1 MSDPVTNVEIE
12 DVLSSIRR
20 LFKEDKRSTD
30 AVASSPVEHGE
41 NEPEAPVQQGGRL
54 VLTEALRVDDVALND
69 AVEAVDP
76 EPESSL
82 TERLTR
88 AESEANSQIGG
99 AAEPA
104 KTLHLVPQPELAPEE
119 PAQDPA
125 QESARAV
132 SEAVG
137 DWTRDA
143 DDESADGGSDTAAE
157 SEGPVTSGPENM
169 QADASNVDAGVL
181 ILGAALAANAEH
193 DSPQGADTPS
203 AEVAGA
209 DKTATSEA
217 DQHHGE
223 ASEPALDN
231 PVISA
236 SLERQ
241 STLASTIAEL
251 EAAISDQENEFEPDG
266 SEEIGSIPEN
276 EPLQWQDSET
286 PPLVLKEVPNEP
298 SVIEL
303 DAVGPQ
309 NVDPEYVRRHA
320 AQDEDLVAAEEV
332 APTAETPDH
341 SPEFFSRAREAT
353 LSDDDNLA
361 LQEALER
368 DVLSA
373 AELPIDEDELR
384 DLVAEI
390 VRQELQGALGE
401 RITRNVRKLVRREIH
416 RIISSQEFD

>member
-30 AVASSPVEHGE
+30 AVAPSPVEHGE
-41 NEPEAPVQQGGRL
+41 KEPKAPIQQEGRL
-54 VLTEALRVDDVALND
+54 VLTAALRVDEAAVND
-69 AVEAVDP
+69 ASEAVDP
-76 EPESSL
+76 APESSL

-99 AAEPA
+99 ATEPV
-104 KTLHLVPQPELAPEE
+104 KTLHLVPPPELAPEE
-119 PAQDPA
+119 PAHDPVH
-125 QESARAV
+125 ESARAV
-132 SEAVG
+132 AEAVG

-143 DDESADGGSDTAAE
+143 DDENAVRGSDAAAE
-157 SEGPVTSGPENM
+157 SEGPDTSGLEDV
-169 QADASNVDAGVL
+169 QANASNVDAGVL
-181 ILGAALAANAEH
+181 ILGAALAANVEH
-193 DSPQGADTPS
+193 DLPQDAEAQPS
-203 AEVAGA
+203 EVADA
-209 DKTATSEA
+209 DQSIVPEADLHYSEA
-217 DQHHGE
+217 HE
-223 ASEPALDN
+223 TAPDN

-320 AQDEDLVAAEEV
+320 AQDEDPVAAEEV
-332 APTAETPDH
+332 APKPEVPDP

-353 LSDDDNLA
+353 LSEDDNLA